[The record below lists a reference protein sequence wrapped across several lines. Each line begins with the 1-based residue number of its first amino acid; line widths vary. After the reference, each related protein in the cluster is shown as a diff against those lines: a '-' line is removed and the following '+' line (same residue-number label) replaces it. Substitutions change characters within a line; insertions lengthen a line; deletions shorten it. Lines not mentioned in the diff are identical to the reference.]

1 MKNYKRIFKWLP
13 YVVCGH
19 AFFDAIFCILER
31 NVQYVPLRPIEI
43 LRCAFKR
50 LHYAVCGHAFFDAI
64 FVHWKGST
72 VYIVPTNRNY

>member
-13 YVVCGH
+13 YV
-19 AFFDAIFCILER
+19 
-31 NVQYVPLRPIEI
+31 
-43 LRCAFKR
+43 
-50 LHYAVCGHAFFDAI
+50 VCGHAFFDAI